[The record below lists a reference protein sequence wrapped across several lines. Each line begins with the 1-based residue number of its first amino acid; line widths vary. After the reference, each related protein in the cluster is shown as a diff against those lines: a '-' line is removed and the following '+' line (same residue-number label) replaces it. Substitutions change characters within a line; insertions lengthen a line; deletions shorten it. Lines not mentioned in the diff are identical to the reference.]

1 MVGYFTA
8 WIELRVVWSSDEDEG
23 YDEEVGCDGATLKDP
38 DAMLFI

>member
-1 MVGYFTA
+1 
-8 WIELRVVWSSDEDEG
+8 VWSSDEDEC